1 MQVEDRYGVL
11 ANIASVFG
19 NNCVSLA
26 QVIQR
31 RKRGELAE
39 LVVITDSVRELN
51 FEDALSVLRGMSSV
65 KEVSTIIRVV

>member
-1 MQVEDRYGVL
+1 MEDRYGVL

-39 LVVITDSVRELN
+39 LVVITDSVERERN